1 MNFKKTLN
9 TSYIISSIK
18 KDVDY
23 AIQHYNNGNS
33 EWKTYV
39 RISYYKF
46 RTLLLVG
53 LESDFSTAY
62 EELVQ
67 ETGYRKL
74 YKYKEISDY
83 ILKLTDIDI

>member
-23 AIQHYNNGNS
+23 AIQYYNNGNS
-33 EWKTYV
+33 EWKMYV

-46 RTLLLVG
+46 RTL
-53 LESDFSTAY
+53 F
-62 EELVQ
+62 
-67 ETGYRKL
+67 
-74 YKYKEISDY
+74 
-83 ILKLTDIDI
+83 

>member
-1 MNFKKTLN
+1 MYFKKTLD
-9 TSYIISSIK
+9 TSYIILSIK

-23 AIQHYNNGNS
+23 AIQYYNGNG
-33 EWKTYV
+33 EWKLYV

-46 RTLLLVG
+46 RTLILVG

-83 ILKLTDIDI
+83 ILKLTDIE

>member
-1 MNFKKTLN
+1 MYFKKALN
-9 TSYIISSIK
+9 TSYIILSIK

-23 AIQHYNNGNS
+23 AIQYYNGNS
-33 EWKTYV
+33 DWKSCV

-83 ILKLTDIDI
+83 ILKLTDIE